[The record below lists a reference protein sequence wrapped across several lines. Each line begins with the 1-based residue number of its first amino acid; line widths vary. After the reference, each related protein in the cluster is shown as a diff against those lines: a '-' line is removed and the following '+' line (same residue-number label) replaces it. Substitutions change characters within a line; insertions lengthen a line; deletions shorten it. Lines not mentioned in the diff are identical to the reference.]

1 MKNCFSCD
9 NMLTDDAAY
18 CYVCSTHQNSGFE
31 TFEAKQ
37 KVNDTFLKVLCI
49 LTIVGASIQL
59 ISLPFNQA
67 SAAAFG
73 IEPSMFVL
81 VAGLIAA
88 AGKITGAIFMLM
100 KKLTGLYIYT
110 AAAVLRIVVA
120 LYGAATFSSDLPGM
134 GPFVVVAAV
143 VSVIFLIGFLVMYWL
158 PVNRRVLS

>member
-31 TFEAKQ
+31 TFEAKP

-49 LTIVGASIQL
+49 LTLVGAAIQMV
-59 ISLPFNQA
+59 SLPVNHTSSQV
-67 SAAAFG
+67 FG

-81 VAGLIAA
+81 IAGLIAA

-110 AAAVLRIVVA
+110 VAAVLRIVVA
-120 LYGAATFSSDLPGM
+120 LYGASTFSSDLPGM
-134 GPFVVVAAV
+134 GPFVIIGAV
-143 VSVIFLIGFLVMYWL
+143 ISVIFLIGFLVMYWL